1 MGHTSPNLR
10 HPPTHRIGKLLC
22 LLLSFPALSTALF
35 CPSLLRVLFFVA
47 HVLVSIYVLSCIF
60 NRWNSLC
67 RLLAFLAFQSPP
79 RNSIFDFHYLVWLI
93 GLRADVVYT
102 QTLMNYTRGL
112 YHITQSSL
120 WLNTSP
126 TNLERD
132 APEAIDVTRRCR
144 NGVTSGTSF
153 SLENNDHVHRRSFRG
168 ALGLSP

>member
-10 HPPTHRIGKLLC
+10 RPPTHRIGKLLC
-22 LLLSFPALSTALF
+22 LLLSFP
-35 CPSLLRVLFFVA
+35 
-47 HVLVSIYVLSCIF
+47 
-60 NRWNSLC
+60 
-67 RLLAFLAFQSPP
+67 AFQSPP

-153 SLENNDHVHRRSFRG
+153 SLENNDHVHRCSFRG
-168 ALGLSP
+168 ALGLSPWDLDHRQYFALILFKLHEI